1 MTAANCIAAVSA
13 TQPPIPFGTDA
24 ARLFRA
30 DSPDTSRAAALA
42 VDTTRLE
49 AMVFE
54 AVRSFPA
61 GCIQDDVLARFRD
74 MPYSSV
80 TARFRALLDKGLI
93 VDTGDRRRGRSGRSQ
108 RVLLAACLL
117 AGGAAQ

>member
-24 ARLFRA
+24 ARLCRA
-30 DSPDTSRAAALA
+30 ESPDTSRAAAFA

-49 AMVFE
+49 AMVYE
-54 AVRSFPA
+54 AVLSFPV

-74 MPYSSV
+74 LPYSSV

-93 VDTGDRRRGRSGRSQ
+93 VDTGDRRCGRSGRSQ
-108 RVLLAACLL
+108 RVLMAAVLL
-117 AGGAAQ
+117 VEGVAQ